1 MTRGKRNPLHTDF
14 PLRLRRQRQALDIA
28 PRRLAEQ
35 AGLGNDVAG
44 YLESGE
50 RVPRLETV
58 ARLAAALG
66 VSASWLAYGV
76 EPEPP
81 GGIEGA
87 TLGQRLSAVRT
98 TRGLSQVELG
108 ERAELSGQALGRI
121 ERDRHAAD
129 IATVERLADALEVS
143 PGWLAYGVER
153 AAEGPV

>member
-50 RVPRLETV
+50 RVPRLDTV
-58 ARLAAALG
+58 ARLAVALG
-66 VSASWLAYGV
+66 VSPSWLAYGI
-76 EPEPP
+76 EPEQPD
-81 GGIEGA
+81 GIEGA
-87 TLGQRLSAVRT
+87 TLGERLQAART
-98 TRGLSQVELG
+98 ARGLSQVALG
-108 ERAELSGQALGRI
+108 ERAQLSGQALGRI

-129 IATVERLADALEVS
+129 IATIERLADALDVS
-143 PGWLAYGVER
+143 PGWLAYG
-153 AAEGPV
+153 